1 MFTNQSRPS
10 DKVWSETE
18 DEDFLDYGY
27 DKRGT
32 HIFGYFSLASVQK
45 HQLGKLPRLLLSIFN
60 NCEYLSSN

>member
-32 HIFGYFSLASVQK
+32 HIFG
-45 HQLGKLPRLLLSIFN
+45 
-60 NCEYLSSN
+60 